1 MLCGFMVIAPHAHH
15 GQGQE
20 ADDRVWGRKLLQG
33 RFSGL
38 GDSRMPERVGAACRP
53 GGGIEGAAN
62 EEEGD
67 DDDEEDDDTE
77 EDDDNE
83 EDNN

>member
-1 MLCGFMVIAPHAHH
+1 MTF
-15 GQGQE
+15 
-20 ADDRVWGRKLLQG
+20 LLGLPDSVTQG
-33 RFSGL
+33 RARF
-38 GDSRMPERVGAACRP
+38 RVSSATCPRPCSVVLCRP